1 MNDPKLF
8 QITDEDKVHYHD
20 LIEQVDIDNKD
31 SIIKLLGLKIQ
42 DMLDGGDLNSLE
54 TELIKNMARFS
65 EILEEYNELSKP
77 ILKKILFAMSYFI
90 DENDEIPDIIPDYG
104 YLDDITIVSWI
115 MSDIESQIPEKP
127 KR

>member
-31 SIIKLLGLKIQ
+31 SIINLLGLKIQ
-42 DMLDGGDLNSLE
+42 DILDGGNLNSLE
-54 TELIKNMARFS
+54 TELIKNMARLS
-65 EILEEYNELSKP
+65 KILEENNEIPTP

-115 MSDIESQIPEKP
+115 MSDIQGKISEKS

>member
-20 LIEQVDIDNKD
+20 LIEKVDIDNKD

>member
-31 SIIKLLGLKIQ
+31 SIINLLGLKIQ
-42 DMLDGGDLNSLE
+42 DVLDGGNLNSLE
-54 TELIKNMARFS
+54 TELIKNMARLS
-65 EILEEYNELSKP
+65 KILEENNEIPTP

-115 MSDIESQIPEKP
+115 MSDIQGKISEKS